1 MSRSKETRDD
11 ETTRRVRFKSCEVET
26 FPDSRCRCRV
36 TLQWTGGGEYSGEA
50 EGTETQQGR
59 LRLGALAC
67 LRAAEAASNGRL
79 VLELRGVKSVRAFDA
94 SVVIVSV
101 RGRSSE
107 ERYELLGS
115 ATSPDLEAEAARG
128 SVRGAALAILDAT
141 NRVLGK
147 YVEGS

>member
-1 MSRSKETRDD
+1 MPRLDDSRDNEPQKRI
-11 ETTRRVRFKSCEVET
+11 RFESCEIET

-36 TLQWTGGGEYSGEA
+36 TLRWTGGSQYSGEA

-67 LRAAEAASNGRL
+67 LRAAEAAAGGRL
-79 VLELRGVKSVRAFDA
+79 VLELRGIKAVRAFDA

-107 ERYELLGS
+107 ERYDLLGS
-115 ATSPDLEAEAARG
+115 ATSPDIDAEAARG

-147 YVEGS
+147 YVDD

>member
-1 MSRSKETRDD
+1 M
-11 ETTRRVRFKSCEVET
+11 
-26 FPDSRCRCRV
+26 
-36 TLQWTGGGEYSGEA
+36 TLKWSDGAQYSGEA

-67 LRAAEAASNGRL
+67 LRAAEAATGGGL

-101 RGRSSE
+101 RGRSAD

-115 ATSPDLEAEAARG
+115 ATSPDIEAEAARG

-147 YVEGS
+147 FVD

>member
-1 MSRSKETRDD
+1 MGGPEESQD
-11 ETTRRVRFKSCEVET
+11 EEAQRRVKFESCEVET

-36 TLQWTGGGEYSGEA
+36 TLRWTGGSHFSGEA

-67 LRAAEAASNGRL
+67 LRAAEAATGGRL
-79 VLELRGVKSVRAFDA
+79 VLELRGIKAVRAFDA

-101 RGRSSE
+101 RGRSTSE
-107 ERYELLGS
+107 HYDLLGS
-115 ATSPDLEAEAARG
+115 ATSPDVEAEAARG

-147 YVEGS
+147 YTED

>member
-1 MSRSKETRDD
+1 VARSGESRDD
-11 ETTRRVRFKSCEVET
+11 DPQRRVRFESCEVET

-36 TLQWTGGGEYSGEA
+36 TLKWSDGAQYSGEA

-67 LRAAEAASNGRL
+67 LRAAEAATGGRL

-101 RGRSSE
+101 RGRSAD

-115 ATSPDLEAEAARG
+115 ATSPDIEAEAARG

-147 YVEGS
+147 FVD